1 MIHEEHEP
9 RKDLK
14 SVKLAAVAVLILS
27 FALCLGGIIIT
38 AQQRSEAEARRKAD
52 IARMAEINLAR
63 MKLEETVAKNKQEAA
78 ARERVAT
85 MDLHKSLAKI
95 RRWPAIYLRHRQMR
109 AIPSTSWS
117 NDTVFVALELEASPE
132 VIELADAQRED
143 FRLELLQRRVP
154 VVDFIIDQS
163 ELQLVN
169 TRSGTWSRLASGW
182 HKSAMSAV
190 DYQKVNGVSIEYSP
204 RSINNRV
211 P

>member
-109 AIPSTSWS
+109 AIPSTLGQTILSLLLLNS
-117 NDTVFVALELEASPE
+117 
-132 VIELADAQRED
+132 R
-143 FRLELLQRRVP
+143 RLQRLSSWQMR
-154 VVDFIIDQS
+154 
-163 ELQLVN
+163 
-169 TRSGTWSRLASGW
+169 
-182 HKSAMSAV
+182 
-190 DYQKVNGVSIEYSP
+190 NGKILG
-204 RSINNRV
+204 
-211 P
+211 